1 MNGHWQW
8 VHQSLKPDS
17 IPKTVSSQICGRLGR
32 LDRSELRAIEFISLL
47 DSPIAVSELAEMMRV
62 SITEILETLG
72 SLDRLKL
79 VTLSGT
85 LDRPVTA
92 LTHDWIG
99 HATQVRMASQ
109 PARKRKMHERIASV
123 LEEKHLRSNKGLLAQ
138 TVVNHYL
145 ASGNAAK
152 ASRYLWSAVSHLGSR
167 QAYKHAAA
175 LIERAATCGALAS
188 SDWPSMKKTVDV
200 VYLAGQF
207 QKCLAFCESFL
218 KIPELEN
225 EQRAF
230 LLSLVAQIHINKGNM
245 VEGIEVLKGALNC
258 LTDRPGSDLLL
269 ELEAQWL
276 YSMTRIGRLQ
286 EVSRVAKRFLEHREK
301 YTVLGDRFY
310 HAVCSF
316 LFASGRLKEAIE
328 WQTLSIQSAFE
339 QKKYISSGG
348 RIANLGIMYSEMGR
362 LAVAEKTA
370 QYTLNLADEI
380 GNSELAVFAKG
391 ALCVTQR
398 KLGRHKQAISQLN
411 ELVVLNEA
419 SNQNQHIDVEAHI
432 EIAKNL
438 NYQIQAE
445 KALSFIVKARQ
456 LCNDNPVFSSLVDS
470 SLALGWTW
478 VLLGRSDRA
487 LEAISDLDP
496 KKLGREKGRYH
507 LLRSRIHQELGE
519 LDQAWQSA
527 ARAARAFPEHMTYYR
542 ARARLTQAEVRL
554 AQNLPEEALEFVS
567 QALAAAR
574 MEFYFPLLVKGHTLY
589 ARGLLLSGN
598 YAAARVQALRALQL
612 ARLVDRPAL
621 KAEVYQVLAQSEVA
635 VGDQEKGLRSYS
647 RALQIL
653 KERSLHLSFEYR
665 ESFTKRFIAPIETER
680 EKTMGDSDSPA
691 PKYLIHLRGIL
702 GSLKETGNPHELG
715 EHVLTAVT
723 HSLPD
728 TSANLFL
735 RQSWS
740 GRFQLVASKGKCLRT
755 GRHLLPK
762 PDAEEGEFISQKL
775 LSEIVEG
782 QHASPIYLYSG
793 SHVLGLLYLESGPRH
808 ISEVD
813 MDFLLCIATILETK
827 IQENLR
833 LPPEQIEGTS
843 KLDPHP
849 QFRIIGQHPSIT
861 TLLEYIRLVAPTE
874 ATVLITGESGTGKE
888 LVARAVHDLSLRA
901 GRKFIPIN
909 CGALPSDLIESELFG
924 HMQGSFT
931 GAVRD
936 KRGLFEAASG
946 GTLFLDEISTL
957 AFELQA
963 RLLRV
968 LERKEIRR
976 IGETKHR
983 SADVRIVAATNQP
996 LDQLV
1001 EKGEFREDLYHRLNV
1016 YLLQV
1021 PPLRDRTSD
1030 IPVLINHFLQDW
1042 NRRTGKQKGIS
1053 PEVIGLLSHYHFP
1066 GNVRELENIIT
1077 SSFQLSGGVIEA
1089 DVVTPR
1095 ISGRRKS
1102 PQSQRGSKAEAIYE
1116 DLVSGRKEFWS
1127 DVRDSFLNR
1136 DLTRDDLRKI
1146 ISLGLTA
1153 CRGSYRKLLEH
1164 LRLPQDDYK
1173 KFLTFL
1179 THHDCKLDFRPFRKQ
1194 QKVEV

>member
-1 MNGHWQW
+1 
-8 VHQSLKPDS
+8 
-17 IPKTVSSQICGRLGR
+17 
-32 LDRSELRAIEFISLL
+32 
-47 DSPIAVSELAEMMRV
+47 
-62 SITEILETLG
+62 
-72 SLDRLKL
+72 
-79 VTLSGT
+79 
-85 LDRPVTA
+85 
-92 LTHDWIG
+92 
-99 HATQVRMASQ
+99 
-109 PARKRKMHERIASV
+109 
-123 LEEKHLRSNKGLLAQ
+123 
-138 TVVNHYL
+138 
-145 ASGNAAK
+145 
-152 ASRYLWSAVSHLGSR
+152 
-167 QAYKHAAA
+167 
-175 LIERAATCGALAS
+175 
-188 SDWPSMKKTVDV
+188 MKKTVEI

-207 QKCLAFCESFL
+207 QECLSFCENFL
-218 KIPELEN
+218 KTPELES

-230 LLSLVAQIHINKGNM
+230 LLSLIAQIHINKGNM

-258 LTDRPGSDLLL
+258 LTDRPGSDLML

-276 YSMTRIGRLQ
+276 YSMTRIGKLQ
-286 EVSRVAKRFLEHREK
+286 EVSSVAKRFLEHRKK

-316 LFASGRLKEAIE
+316 LYASGQLKEAIK
-328 WQTLSIQSAFE
+328 WQTLSIQSALE

-348 RIANLGIMYSEMGR
+348 RIANLGIMYSEIGSI
-362 LAVAEKTA
+362 AVAEKTA
-370 QYTLNLADEI
+370 QYTLNLAEEI

-391 ALCVTQR
+391 SLCVTQR
-398 KLGRHKQAISQLN
+398 KLGRHKQAISQLK
-411 ELVVLNEA
+411 ELVVLNDV

-445 KALSFIVKARQ
+445 NALSFIVKARQ
-456 LCNDNPVFSSLVDS
+456 SCNENLVFSSLVDS

-478 VLLGRSDRA
+478 VLLGRADQA
-487 LEAISDLDP
+487 LDAISDLAP

-519 LDQAWQSA
+519 LDEAWQSA
-527 ARAARAFPEHMTYYR
+527 CRAARVFPEHMTYYR

-554 AQNLPEEALEFVS
+554 AQNLPEKALEFVS
-567 QALAAAR
+567 EALSAAR
-574 MEFYFPLLVKGHTLY
+574 MEFYLPLLVKGHTLH
-589 ARGLLLSGN
+589 ARSLFLSGDP
-598 YAAARVQALRALQL
+598 AAARVQSLRALQL
-612 ARLVDRPAL
+612 ARMVDRPGLRAD
-621 KAEVYQVLAQSEVA
+621 AYQVLAQSEVA
-635 VGDQEKGLRSYS
+635 IGDREKGLRNYS
-647 RALQIL
+647 KALQIL

-665 ESFTKRFIAPIETER
+665 ESFTKRFIAPLEAER
-680 EKTMGDSDSPA
+680 EKAIGDNDSAA
-691 PKYLIHLRGIL
+691 PKYLIRLRGIL
-702 GSLKETGNPHELG
+702 GSLKETGTPNELG
-715 EHVLTAVT
+715 EQVLEAVA

-740 GRFQLVASKGKCLRT
+740 GRFQLVASKGRCLRS

-762 PDAEEGEFISQKL
+762 SDSDEEEFISQQR

-793 SHVLGLLYLESGPRH
+793 SHVLGLLYLESGPRG

-833 LPPEQIEGTS
+833 RPPERVEATS
-843 KLDPHP
+843 KLDLHP
-849 QFRIIGQHPSIT
+849 EVKIIGKHPSMT
-861 TLLEYIRLVAPTE
+861 TLLEHIRLIAPTE

-888 LVARAVHDLSLRA
+888 LVARAVHDHSLRS
-901 GRKFIPIN
+901 GPKFMPIN

-946 GTLFLDEISTL
+946 GTLFLDEIATL
-957 AFELQA
+957 PFELQA

-1021 PPLRDRTSD
+1021 PPLRERTSD
-1030 IPVLINHFLQDW
+1030 IPVLIDHFLQDW

-1066 GNVRELENIIT
+1066 GNVRELENIIA
-1077 SSFQLSGGVIEA
+1077 SSFHLSGGVIEA

-1095 ISGRRKS
+1095 ISGRRTS
-1102 PQSQRGSKAEAIYE
+1102 RQSQRESRAEAIYE

-1136 DLTRDDLRKI
+1136 DLTRDDLKKI
-1146 ISLGLTA
+1146 VSLGLTA
-1153 CRGSYRKLLEH
+1153 CHGSYRKLLEH
-1164 LRLPQDDYK
+1164 FRLPQDDYK
-1173 KFLTFL
+1173 RFLTFL
-1179 THHDCKLDFRPFRKQ
+1179 TNHDCKLDFRPFRKQ
-1194 QKVEV
+1194 HKVEV

>member
-1 MNGHWQW
+1 
-8 VHQSLKPDS
+8 
-17 IPKTVSSQICGRLGR
+17 
-32 LDRSELRAIEFISLL
+32 
-47 DSPIAVSELAEMMRV
+47 
-62 SITEILETLG
+62 
-72 SLDRLKL
+72 
-79 VTLSGT
+79 
-85 LDRPVTA
+85 
-92 LTHDWIG
+92 
-99 HATQVRMASQ
+99 
-109 PARKRKMHERIASV
+109 
-123 LEEKHLRSNKGLLAQ
+123 
-138 TVVNHYL
+138 
-145 ASGNAAK
+145 
-152 ASRYLWSAVSHLGSR
+152 
-167 QAYKHAAA
+167 
-175 LIERAATCGALAS
+175 
-188 SDWPSMKKTVDV
+188 
-200 VYLAGQF
+200 
-207 QKCLAFCESFL
+207 
-218 KIPELEN
+218 
-225 EQRAF
+225 
-230 LLSLVAQIHINKGNM
+230 
-245 VEGIEVLKGALNC
+245 
-258 LTDRPGSDLLL
+258 
-269 ELEAQWL
+269 
-276 YSMTRIGRLQ
+276 
-286 EVSRVAKRFLEHREK
+286 
-301 YTVLGDRFY
+301 
-310 HAVCSF
+310 
-316 LFASGRLKEAIE
+316 
-328 WQTLSIQSAFE
+328 
-339 QKKYISSGG
+339 
-348 RIANLGIMYSEMGR
+348 
-362 LAVAEKTA
+362 
-370 QYTLNLADEI
+370 
-380 GNSELAVFAKG
+380 
-391 ALCVTQR
+391 
-398 KLGRHKQAISQLN
+398 
-411 ELVVLNEA
+411 
-419 SNQNQHIDVEAHI
+419 
-432 EIAKNL
+432 
-438 NYQIQAE
+438 
-445 KALSFIVKARQ
+445 
-456 LCNDNPVFSSLVDS
+456 
-470 SLALGWTW
+470 
-478 VLLGRSDRA
+478 
-487 LEAISDLDP
+487 
-496 KKLGREKGRYH
+496 
-507 LLRSRIHQELGE
+507 
-519 LDQAWQSA
+519 
-527 ARAARAFPEHMTYYR
+527 
-542 ARARLTQAEVRL
+542 
-554 AQNLPEEALEFVS
+554 
-567 QALAAAR
+567 
-574 MEFYFPLLVKGHTLY
+574 
-589 ARGLLLSGN
+589 
-598 YAAARVQALRALQL
+598 
-612 ARLVDRPAL
+612 
-621 KAEVYQVLAQSEVA
+621 
-635 VGDQEKGLRSYS
+635 
-647 RALQIL
+647 
-653 KERSLHLSFEYR
+653 
-665 ESFTKRFIAPIETER
+665 
-680 EKTMGDSDSPA
+680 MGDSDSPA

-1102 PQSQRGSKAEAIYE
+1102 PQSQRRSKAEAIYE